1 MRKLVLAITVSALPF
16 AARAETLPIVFG
28 GVGDEQLGLA
38 REIGSAMAANPRCAG
53 VSLSANTHTAV
64 DHWALVL
71 PYYEPRDGK
80 HGWAMQKVVGGRL
93 NSIVIRGNGNPADIA
108 EVVCGIVKAQGATV
122 LLGYGQA
129 K

>member
-28 GVGDEQLGLA
+28 GVGDKELGLA

-53 VSLSANTHTAV
+53 VSLSADAHLAA

-71 PYYEPRDGK
+71 SYYEPRGEK
-80 HGWAMQKVVGGRL
+80 HGWAMQKVVGGRF

-108 EVVCGIVKAQGATV
+108 EVVCGIAKAQEATV
-122 LLGYGQA
+122 LSGYGRA

>member
-1 MRKLVLAITVSALPF
+1 
-16 AARAETLPIVFG
+16 
-28 GVGDEQLGLA
+28 
-38 REIGSAMAANPRCAG
+38 
-53 VSLSANTHTAV
+53 
-64 DHWALVL
+64 
-71 PYYEPRDGK
+71 
-80 HGWAMQKVVGGRL
+80 MQKVVGGRL